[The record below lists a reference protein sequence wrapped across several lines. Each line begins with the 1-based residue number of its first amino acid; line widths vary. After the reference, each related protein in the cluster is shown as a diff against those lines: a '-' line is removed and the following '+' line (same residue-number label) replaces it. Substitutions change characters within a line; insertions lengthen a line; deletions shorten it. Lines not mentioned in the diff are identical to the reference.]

1 MNTLKLFFSALYKF
15 VKKFWRI
22 IQKVGKKNRKLFEIF
37 QLSLIYFLATV
48 TLLAL
53 VVNTTGDIPKWFPFN
68 PNFFRTPLFF
78 VIATPEKTFII
89 YLLINELVLIRDWF
103 GFSTC
108 VRYNI
113 LYLILWEMIESTVIA
128 WWDILFN
135 IDTDLFA
142 VRYVDE
148 VFARSFFLVF
158 FVLFFTIYC
167 YSYIC
172 ALRGKLPR
180 FPNSILQKI
189 PDSVAFW
196 LRLRKY

>member
-15 VKKFWRI
+15 FKKFWKI
-22 IQKVGKKNRKLFEIF
+22 IQKVGKKNSKLFEIF

-68 PNFFRTPLFF
+68 ENFFRTPLFF
-78 VIATPEKTFII
+78 IIATPEKTFII
-89 YLLINELVLIRDWF
+89 YLLINELVLLRDWF

-158 FVLFFTIYC
+158 FLLFFTIYC

-172 ALRGKLPR
+172 ALRGKVPR
-180 FPNSILQKI
+180 FPNSMLQKI